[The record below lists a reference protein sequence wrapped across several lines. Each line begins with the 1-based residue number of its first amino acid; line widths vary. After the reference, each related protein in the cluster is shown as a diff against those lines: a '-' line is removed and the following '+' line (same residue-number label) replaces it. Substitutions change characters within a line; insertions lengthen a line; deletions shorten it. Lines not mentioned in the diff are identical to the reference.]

1 MPKRAQELPQ
11 MLLRHS
17 GTKTWEQQHQKCRKK
32 SFISPA
38 SSHTALLS
46 TNGDHHGPKQC
57 PSLGKGATSIP
68 SLSCYCINDL
78 FGFTPCTEQIWD
90 LWGQQGTLK
99 TGRFFQ
105 YHLCGGCYHA
115 PSGLHWERLHRLF
128 PLSKTTASTAAKDS
142 LQLSLLKAPP
152 VLAFPHSGCLS
163 PSPYPLTT
171 LIRAYKVPQPQD
183 PAGPPCLQP
192 ALASVAAYMHNV
204 RSQSES
210 LASALQKTVN
220 AKTFHVHELEVIIL
234 LKCPV
239 YPKWSESVQSLS
251 KFQ

>member
-1 MPKRAQELPQ
+1 MKTCLRELRSCLRCSWDTVEQKPENNSIKSAERRVSFYLHHPIQHCSAPRGITMAQDSVP
-11 MLLRHS
+11 H
-17 GTKTWEQQHQKCRKK
+17 WEKEQ
-32 SFISPA
+32 PA

-46 TNGDHHGPKQC
+46 TKGDHHGPRQC

-90 LWGQQGTLK
+90 LWGQQGPLK

-142 LQLSLLKAPP
+142 LQLSLLKAPHA
-152 VLAFPHSGCLS
+152 LAFPHSGCLS

-171 LIRAYKVPQPQD
+171 LIRAYEVPQPQD

-204 RSQSES
+204 R
-210 LASALQKTVN
+210 
-220 AKTFHVHELEVIIL
+220 
-234 LKCPV
+234 
-239 YPKWSESVQSLS
+239 
-251 KFQ
+251 